1 MRKRFTRA
9 IYAVSAA
16 ALVSASLSL
25 GAGAATAA
33 TTSHNGTV
41 ACGDACINLFSAR
54 LGSNVTLNAYVPGD
68 TGAGGKVGT
77 KVNLHLA
84 SNDRP
89 NGDFIPT
96 AIGQVYE
103 FCGFLFSD
111 TSYPCLNYPHYT
123 VFEVQFTPNGYGM
136 SNLCAGVRTPSY
148 QGENVTLQP
157 CGQSAATLWIADS
170 GNEAVGTSA
179 VTDCRTAVASP
190 NVGGGNGSIPVV
202 AGSNAVTYCP
212 WINGSDPS
220 FSNPLVLTLNTG
232 TSRPTNQLMLEHLQ
246 VLSGQATSTRQ
257 LFAFFYG
264 AVPF

>member
-41 ACGDACINLFSAR
+41 ACGYSCMNLFSAR

-68 TGAGGKVGT
+68 TGAGGTVGT
-77 KVNLHLA
+77 KVNLHLYG
-84 SNDRP
+84 NDRP

-96 AIGQVYE
+96 VIGTVSQ
-103 FCGFLFSD
+103 FCDIYFSPV
-111 TSYPCLNYPHYT
+111 SYPCLNTPGYD
-123 VFEVQFTPNGYGM
+123 VFEVQFSPNGYGT

-157 CGQSAATLWIADS
+157 CGQSAATLWIADRAHA
-170 GNEAVGTSA
+170 NTPIGTGA
-179 VTDCRTAVASP
+179 PLNGYDCRD
-190 NVGGGNGSIPVV
+190 NVPRADLPV
-202 AGSNAVTYCP
+202 NPQQMNLLYCP

-246 VLSGQATSTRQ
+246 VLSGVATSARQ

-264 AVPF
+264 PVPF

>member
-16 ALVSASLSL
+16 ALVTASLSL

-41 ACGDACINLFSAR
+41 ACGDACINVFSAR

-68 TGAGGKVGT
+68 TGAGGRVGT

-96 AIGQVYE
+96 AIGTVSD
-103 FCGFLFSD
+103 FCGIYFNPV
-111 TSYPCLNYPHYT
+111 SYPCLNYYNDT

-136 SNLCAGVRTPSY
+136 SNLCAGVREPTY

-157 CGQSAATLWIADS
+157 CGQSADTLWIGDAS
-170 GNEAVGTSA
+170 NMVLGTGGATSCETAVG
-179 VTDCRTAVASP
+179 D
-190 NVGGGNGSIPVV
+190 GNGTLPVV
-202 AGSNAVTYCP
+202 PGSGAVSYCP
-212 WINGSDPS
+212 WINGGDPS

-232 TSRPTNQLMLEHLQ
+232 TVSPMNQLMLEHLQ
-246 VLSGQATSTRQ
+246 LLSGTTVTLRQ
-257 LFAFFYG
+257 LFAFYFG